1 MRIDAI
7 RSVRLAQAMSMAFAH
22 KLGALAITSST
33 VLFSFAGDA
42 SEWKK
47 HVVYEGAQCFT
58 AIAGDFTKDGHP
70 DIIANAGEKTLLFVG
85 PSWKEVALDQTKGH
99 DFIHSESFDVD
110 GDGDLDYFAARY
122 QPGLIVWLEQPA
134 NPLTDS
140 WPLRI
145 VSKELNGIHGLL
157 RGDVDGDGRMD
168 LIANSAQPIDTPF
181 PESILWL
188 SVPAQAR
195 SSASWKA
202 NAFANK
208 DAPGL
213 THYMGFGDVNGDR
226 KPDIATGAKGETSPA
241 GNYFAWWEAPAD
253 PTKPWKKHAIAQDQR
268 GATNIH
274 PGDANRDG
282 RIDFI
287 ASRGHGRG
295 VVWFEAPSWREH
307 PIHASLKE
315 PHCLAVQD
323 MDGDGDVDA
332 ATCGFGDKEVWW
344 FENDGK
350 GTFTNHLV
358 ARDQEAYDIRATDL
372 DRDGD
377 IDFLIAGRGSKNVV
391 SYANPA
397 K

>member
-1 MRIDAI
+1 MPI
-7 RSVRLAQAMSMAFAH
+7 SFAH
-22 KLGALAITSST
+22 KLAAALAVSSVFFPFT
-33 VLFSFAGDA
+33 ACA
-42 SEWKK
+42 ARAEWKK
-47 HVVYEGAQCFT
+47 HIVHQGAQCLT
-58 AIAGDFTKDGHP
+58 AIAGDFTNDGQP

-85 PSWKEVALDQTKGH
+85 PAWKEIVLDASAGY
-99 DFIHSESFDVD
+99 DFIHSEAFDVD
-110 GDGDLDYFAARY
+110 GDGDLDYIAARY

-134 NPLTDS
+134 NPLTER

-145 VSKELNGIHGLL
+145 VSGQLNGIHGLL

-168 LIANSAQPIDTPF
+168 LIANSAQPVATPF

-188 SVPAQAR
+188 SVHARPHLGAPWPAH
-195 SSASWKA
+195 
-202 NAFANK
+202 AFANK

-213 THYMGFGDVNGDR
+213 THYMGFGDVNGDGR
-226 KPDIATGAKGETSPA
+226 PDIATGAKGNPSPA
-241 GNYFAWWEAPAD
+241 GNYFAWWEAPAN
-253 PTKPWKKHAIAQDQR
+253 PTQPWQKHVIAENQI

-274 PGDANRDG
+274 PGDANQDG

-295 VVWFEAPSWREH
+295 VVWFEAPGWREH
-307 PIHASLKE
+307 PIHPSLKE

-323 MDGDGDVDA
+323 MDGDRDLDA

-344 FENDGK
+344 FENNGK

-377 IDFLIAGRGSKNVV
+377 IDLLIAGRGSKNVTW
-391 SYANPA
+391 YANPA

>member
-1 MRIDAI
+1 
-7 RSVRLAQAMSMAFAH
+7 MSIAFAQ
-22 KLGALAITSST
+22 KFGVVLAVASSV
-33 VLFSFAGDA
+33 VLFACDA
-42 SEWKK
+42 APAKAEWAK
-47 HVVYEGAQCFT
+47 HVVHQGAQSLT
-58 AIAGDFTKDGHP
+58 AVAGDFTRDGVP
-70 DIIANAGEKTLLFVG
+70 DIIANAGEKTRLFVG
-85 PSWKEVALDQTKGH
+85 PAWKEVVLDETKGH
-99 DFIHSESFDVD
+99 DFIHSEAFDVD
-110 GDGDLDYFAARY
+110 GDGDLDYIAARY

-134 NPLTDS
+134 NPLTEP

-145 VSKELNGIHGLL
+145 ASKQLNGIHGLL

-168 LIANSAQPIDTPF
+168 LIANSAQPVDTPF
-181 PESILWL
+181 PESIIWL

-195 SSASWKA
+195 SGAAWKA
-202 NAFANK
+202 NVFANK

-213 THYMGFGDVNGDR
+213 THYMGFGDVNGDG
-226 KPDIATGAKGETSPA
+226 KPDIATGAKGKPSPA
-241 GNYFAWWEAPAD
+241 GNYFAWWEAPAN
-253 PTKPWKKHAIAQDQR
+253 PAQPWKKHVIAEDQE

-274 PGDANRDG
+274 PGDANQDG

-287 ASRGHGRG
+287 AARGHGRG

-307 PIHASLKE
+307 PIHPSLKE

-332 ATCGFGDKEVWW
+332 ASCGYGDKEVWW
-344 FENDGK
+344 FENRSK
-350 GTFTNHLV
+350 GTFINHLV

-377 IDFLIAGRGSKNVV
+377 IDLLIAGRGSKNVAW
-391 SYANPA
+391 YANPA